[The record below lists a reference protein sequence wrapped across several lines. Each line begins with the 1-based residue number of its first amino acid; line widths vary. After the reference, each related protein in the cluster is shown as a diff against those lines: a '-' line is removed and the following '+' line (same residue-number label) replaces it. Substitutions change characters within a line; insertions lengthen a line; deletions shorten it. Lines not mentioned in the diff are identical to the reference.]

1 MSETE
6 SLQSGTERADA
17 APVDDDRPVL
27 ESRRRRLRAYLRHN
41 GERICRDAVVL
52 ASWALVMVLWIQ
64 GFGVPRWLC
73 YLATFVGVVGY
84 TQVTS
89 PWVRPYTSPDDL
101 ESVSA
106 DGRGRRLQESKQR
119 HE

>member
-17 APVDDDRPVL
+17 APVNDDRPVL

-41 GERICRDAVVL
+41 AERICRDAVVL
-52 ASWALVMVLWIQ
+52 AGWALVMVLWIQ
-64 GFGVPRWLC
+64 DFGVPRWLC

-84 TQVTS
+84 TQVTA

-101 ESVSA
+101 ESRPA
-106 DGRGRRLQESKQR
+106 EGRGRLQESKQR

>member
-6 SLQSGTERADA
+6 PLQPGTERADA
-17 APVDDDRPVL
+17 DPADDDRPVL
-27 ESRRRRLRAYLRHN
+27 ESRCRRLGAYLRHN
-41 GERICRDAVVL
+41 GERICRDTIVL
-52 ASWALVMVLWIQ
+52 ASWALVMTIWIQ

-89 PWVRPYTSPDDL
+89 PWVRPYVSPDDL
-101 ESVSA
+101 ESPP
-106 DGRGRRLQESKQR
+106 DGRGL
-119 HE
+119 